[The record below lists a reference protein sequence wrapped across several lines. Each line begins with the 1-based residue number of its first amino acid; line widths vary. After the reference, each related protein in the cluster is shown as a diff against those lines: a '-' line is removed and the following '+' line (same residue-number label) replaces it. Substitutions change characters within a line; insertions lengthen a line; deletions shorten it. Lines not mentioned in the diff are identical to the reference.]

1 MTGDRDKGHYC
12 TACSQPAG
20 QRWQQTCPAC
30 GALGTL
36 VQGRAPKLDAWIG
49 SGRPLLLRQ
58 VPEADY
64 ERISTGTREFDR
76 VLGGGIVT
84 GSAVL
89 ISGDP
94 GIGKSTLLLQVSIDL
109 SIAAMVDVETKKEDK
124 PLTILY
130 VSAEETAPQIKGRAM
145 RLSKESKN
153 LFIYNESNVEEIG
166 KQILLLDPD
175 LLIIDSIQTM
185 HKKGVDGAAGSVTQ
199 VRESAIFLTSL
210 CKARGIG
217 AFFVAHINKDGV
229 VAGPKTLE
237 HLVDCVLEF
246 RQEGTGDLR
255 SIRASKNRFGD
266 TNEMALFQMTRDGLR
281 SVDNP
286 SMLLLEHY
294 EQGRA
299 GSTVAIVATG
309 LRPYAVEIQT
319 LLGPDGSTKPTR
331 VFTGISSSRAVQT
344 MAVLARRVGLSLF
357 RECFVNVPGGL
368 DEVKDPGADLPL
380 ALALGASA
388 VNVTLPDSLCAFG
401 EIGLAGEV
409 RPVSFMPTR
418 IKGAYLMGFRTIMGP
433 RLSEHEHETLVA
445 LARGHEAVMGPPKE
459 GEKDM
464 VECYHGVAS
473 VRDALNLFG
482 ITPKEPEPP
491 KVEFDQEKS
500 RALRLVRDEDNG
512 KERN

>member
-1 MTGDRDKGHYC
+1 MSDDKDKGQYC
-12 TACSQPAG
+12 TACNQPAG
-20 QRWQQTCPAC
+20 SRWQQTCPSC

-36 VQGRAPKLDAWIG
+36 VQGRAPKLDAWVG
-49 SGRPLLLRQ
+49 SGKPMLLRQ
-58 VPEADY
+58 VPEAEY

-94 GIGKSTLLLQVSIDL
+94 GIGKSTLLLQVAIDL
-109 SIAAMVDVETKKEDK
+109 SIAAMVDVESQKEDK

-130 VSAEETAPQIKGRAM
+130 VSAEETAPQIKGRAI
-145 RLSKESKN
+145 RLSRESKN
-153 LFIYNESNVEEIG
+153 LYIFNESNVEEIG

-246 RQEGTGDLR
+246 RQEGKGDLR

-286 SMLLLEHY
+286 SMLLLDHHDK
-294 EQGRA
+294 GA
-299 GSTVAIVATG
+299 PGSTIAIVATG

-319 LLGPDGSTKPTR
+319 LLGAPGTKTAR
-331 VFTGISSSRAVQT
+331 FFTGVSTERVVQT
-344 MAVLARRVGLSLF
+344 MAVLSRRVGLDLL

-368 DEVKDPGADLPL
+368 EEVKDTAVDLPM
-380 ALALGASA
+380 ALALGASVA
-388 VNVTLPDSLCAFG
+388 NVSLPDSLCSFG

-409 RPVSFMPTR
+409 RPVSFVAAR
-418 IKGAYLMGFRTIMGP
+418 IKGAYLMGFRRVVGP
-433 RLSEHEHETLVA
+433 RLSDHEQETLVA
-445 LARGHEAVMGPPKE
+445 MARGHEAVMGAPKE

-464 VECYHGVAS
+464 AECYHGVS
-473 VRDALNLFG
+473 TVFEALDLFG
-482 ITPKEPEPP
+482 LAPKEPEPP
-491 KVEFDQEKS
+491 IVEFDEEKS
-500 RALRLVRDEDNG
+500 RALRLVRNDEG

>member
-1 MTGDRDKGHYC
+1 
-12 TACSQPAG
+12 
-20 QRWQQTCPAC
+20 
-30 GALGTL
+30 
-36 VQGRAPKLDAWIG
+36 VQGRAPKLDAWVG

-145 RLSKESKN
+145 RLSKESRN
-153 LFIYNESNVEEIG
+153 LFIFNESNVEEIG

-286 SMLLLEHY
+286 SMLLLDHHE
-294 EQGRA
+294 EGRA

-319 LLGPDGSTKPTR
+319 LLGPDTTKPMR

-344 MAVLARRVGLSLF
+344 MAVLARRLGLSLL

-388 VNVTLPDSLCAFG
+388 MNVTLPDSLCSFG

-409 RPVSFMPTR
+409 RPVSFMPAR
-418 IKGAYLMGFRTIMGP
+418 IKGAYLMGFRTIVGP
-433 RLSEHEHETLVA
+433 RLSDHEKETLVA

-459 GEKDM
+459 GDKDM
-464 VECYHGVAS
+464 VECYLGVATA
-473 VRDALNLFG
+473 REALDLFD
-482 ITPKEPEPP
+482 IAPTEPEPP
-491 KVEFDQEKS
+491 KASLDQEKS
-500 RALRLVRDEDNG
+500 RALRLVRLQSTGEDS
-512 KERN
+512 